1 MTPLSAEARKWG
13 EEMVSHAAFFHGRG
27 WVAGTAGN
35 LSVRPP
41 EGPVLITPSGRH
53 KGTLSIGDLVAVS
66 SEGSPVGEKGGR
78 PSAETSL
85 HAAIYGSVPKA
96 GAVYHVHTV
105 ESNLVSLWAQDGGV
119 GLPPLEMLKG
129 LGVLGEN
136 PSARMEVFP
145 NWPEVPKIADEVV
158 KRFGEGGFDV
168 PGFLIR
174 LHGLTVWGEDP
185 AQALHHVELMDFVF
199 RYLVLERQTRER
211 GKVFQVPGPSGG
223 P

>member
-1 MTPLSAEARKWG
+1 M
-13 EEMVSHAAFFHGRG
+13 SHAAFFHGRG

-129 LGVLGEN
+129 LGVVGEN